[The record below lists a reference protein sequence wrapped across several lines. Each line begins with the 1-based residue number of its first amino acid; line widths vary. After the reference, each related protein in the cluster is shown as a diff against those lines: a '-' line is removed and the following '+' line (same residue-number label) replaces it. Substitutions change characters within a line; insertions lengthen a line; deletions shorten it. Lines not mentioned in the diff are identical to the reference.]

1 MGLCKRTNI
10 AEHVEDFRLQLTTGY
25 FHKRLIYKGKNCF
38 MKIFF
43 SLFSILFSTFS
54 FGQVNANLTSF
65 PTSLF
70 IDPVI
75 YFDSIQ
81 TRSGFF
87 SFDTIEIK
95 SITRV
100 EKKFDGLTQSSP
112 EIYISSKNPHNHK
125 FLSFLDLKARYIGN
139 DKKPVL
145 LLLNGSFIKN
155 PSEISIDSAY
165 IYKVEVE
172 SGADFEELKNIY
184 PLLTIV
190 NIQTNNLKDQRIID
204 FSTPQRQIF
213 FYGLPNKSEPE

>member
-25 FHKRLIYKGKNCF
+25 FHKRLIYRGKNCF

-81 TRSGFF
+81 TRIGFF
-87 SFDTIEIK
+87 HLI
-95 SITRV
+95 
-100 EKKFDGLTQSSP
+100 Q
-112 EIYISSKNPHNHK
+112 
-125 FLSFLDLKARYIGN
+125 LK
-139 DKKPVL
+139 
-145 LLLNGSFIKN
+145 
-155 PSEISIDSAY
+155 
-165 IYKVEVE
+165 
-172 SGADFEELKNIY
+172 
-184 PLLTIV
+184 
-190 NIQTNNLKDQRIID
+190 
-204 FSTPQRQIF
+204 
-213 FYGLPNKSEPE
+213 